1 MNKKISGQYRTR
13 DARMLAFQ
21 RHMEEVMPLHDV
33 RVEFPW
39 LIDLGYFTAPASS
52 KYHGAYEG
60 GLYDHSELVALTLTD
75 LTKRLD
81 LKWEREESPYLIGF
95 LHDICK
101 ADAYRKTESGF
112 EYNPDMILTGHG
124 EKSVI
129 ITLQHIQ
136 LTDEEIM
143 CIRYHMGAYEGEKI
157 WNNLG
162 KAIQKYP
169 NILWTHTADML
180 ALQVLEV

>member
-1 MNKKISGQYRTR
+1 MNKRISGQYRTQ

-21 RHMEEVMPLHDV
+21 RHMEEVISIHDI
-33 RVEFPW
+33 RERFAW
-39 LIDLGYFTAPASS
+39 LLDTEYFTAAASS
-52 KYHGAYEG
+52 KHHGAYDG
-60 GLYDHSELVALTLTD
+60 GLYDHSELVALTLAD

-81 LKWEREESPYLIGF
+81 LKWDRKESPYLIGF
-95 LHDICK
+95 LHDLCK
-101 ADAYRKTESGF
+101 VDAYRKTEAGY
-112 EYNPDMILTGHG
+112 EYNPDTLLTGHG

-129 ITLQHIQ
+129 LALQHIR

-157 WNNLG
+157 WSNLG
-162 KAIQKYP
+162 QAIRRYQ

-180 ALQVLEV
+180 ASQILEV